1 MEIFFTLLGK
11 LIPLYVVIFLGYIAG
26 RFLNVRKESIASL
39 LIYIIAPI
47 IVFHGVATTKLTP
60 GVLSL
65 PLLFFTIACI
75 LSLLFLWIGK
85 SFWKDTTKNI
95 LAFTAGTGNTGY
107 FGIPVALILFDESA
121 VGFIVIAILGLML
134 YENSV
139 GFFITARGHHTVKE
153 ALIKVVRLPTLYA
166 FFLGVLVQLAAIP
179 FGQALSDVMVS
190 FRGAYSMLGMMM
202 IGLGLASINRFSI
215 DYLFLGL
222 SFLAKFIL
230 WPLIMLLVIVFD
242 NLWLRLYTPAIHK
255 VLVLLSIV
263 PLAANTVAFA
273 TELKAEPEKAAL
285 AVGLSTLFALFYIPL
300 IAVLFL

>member
-230 WPLIMLLVIVFD
+230 WPLIMLLVVVFD

-300 IAVLFL
+300 IAVFFL

>member
-65 PLLFFTIACI
+65 PLLFFIIACI